1 VRIVAIK
8 REQRTMNTG
17 QTLLT
22 IGAFIFLTTIMLN
35 FYRLVAGTGDT
46 IASGQDGILATTI
59 ATSYMELANG
69 MAFDDVTDTSNV
81 ALTSPTA
88 LTSATSLRA
97 ETGEDSLSTFNDFDD
112 FNNRDFVKQ
121 ANGTNRSYR
130 VHFDVYYVNPN
141 DINQKSSMQT
151 YVKRMD
157 IKAWRV
163 FPVATSSTEID
174 TVRNSLVMGYFH
186 FN

>member
-1 VRIVAIK
+1 
-8 REQRTMNTG
+8 MNTG

-69 MAFDDVTDTSNV
+69 MAFDEVTDTSNA
-81 ALTSPTA
+81 ALATPTV
-88 LTSATSLRA
+88 LTPATSLGA
-97 ETGEDSLSTFNDFDD
+97 EAGEDSLSLFNDFDD

-141 DINQKSSMQT
+141 DINQKSSTQT

-163 FPVATSSTEID
+163 FPVATSPTEID
-174 TVRNSLVMGYFH
+174 TVRNSLAMGYFH